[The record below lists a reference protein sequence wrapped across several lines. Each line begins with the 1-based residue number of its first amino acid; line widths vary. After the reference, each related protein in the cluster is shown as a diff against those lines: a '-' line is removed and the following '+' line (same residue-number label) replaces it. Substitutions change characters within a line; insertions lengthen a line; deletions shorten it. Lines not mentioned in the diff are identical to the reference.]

1 MCNCV
6 EDLTTGPI
14 WYSDALVFRLW
25 PRNQASV
32 HKISYQMFLVFK
44 KVFVAKIFFEHLGNS
59 SIQTC
64 PSKPA
69 VEVSERKEL
78 DDLPTEILIKILS
91 HLSTYDLLR
100 KVALV
105 SKHFYS
111 VTKCPGTHINVTIR
125 FVFWVWLKIEQ
136 SKGR

>member
-1 MCNCV
+1 
-6 EDLTTGPI
+6 
-14 WYSDALVFRLW
+14 
-25 PRNQASV
+25 
-32 HKISYQMFLVFK
+32 MFPVFK

-125 FVFWVWLKIEQ
+125 FVFWALIRDRPV
-136 SKGR
+136 KGGSVKCL